1 MILQVKAGLKYCINN
16 KFKVSCEKMTTSLK
30 GKGWTQVEECHLC
43 GSKDLINLHT
53 NAIDRHYRIAGD
65 YTISKCSS
73 CTLVFLNPMPDD
85 SILVHLYPEDFY
97 AYQDFEQKPSW
108 LKQLI
113 LKILLPSFE
122 TRDPTFSKPGKVLDI
137 GCGSG
142 EFLAKMRDLGWETN
156 GVEVSSAA
164 AKLGNERFGLDIFTG
179 SLLESSFP
187 DNYFDYIRSNHS
199 LEHIYNPNQ
208 TIAEIH
214 RILKPG
220 GKVHIGVP
228 NINSFNAKMFGEY
241 WWYLGAPVH
250 TFNYSVKTLTEM
262 LKKHGFTSDNIFY
275 NSNRAGIIG
284 SIQIYLNRNSGDI
297 STNGWLL
304 SNKILIFLGDY
315 IAKIFDF
322 FGGGD
327 SIEITFSKDIN
338 FSSEIIND

>member
-1 MILQVKAGLKYCINN
+1 MYRINN
-16 KFKVSCEKMTTSLK
+16 KFKESYKKMMTSLK
-30 GKGWTQVEECHLC
+30 GKGWTQVEKCYLC
-43 GSKDLINLHT
+43 ESKDIANLYT
-53 NAIDRHYRIAGD
+53 NAVDRHYRIAGN
-65 YTISKCSS
+65 YTLSKCNG

-85 SILVHLYPEDFY
+85 SVLVDLYPDDFY

-108 LKQLI
+108 LKQI
-113 LKILLPSFE
+113 MIKVLLPSLE
-122 TRDPTFSKPGKVLDI
+122 TRDPKFSQPGKVLDI

-164 AKLGNERFGLDIFTG
+164 ARLGNERFGLDIFNG

-208 TIAEIH
+208 TISEIH
-214 RILKPG
+214 RILRPG
-220 GKVHIGVP
+220 GKVHVGVP
-228 NINSFNAKMFGEY
+228 NINSFNAKIFGEY

-250 TFNYSVKTLTEM
+250 TFNYSVKTLTEIM
-262 LKKHGFTSDNIFY
+262 EKHDFAADRIHY

-284 SIQIYLNRNSGDI
+284 SIQIYLNRSSGEI
-297 STNGWLL
+297 STNGWVIN
-304 SNKILIFLGDY
+304 NKIFVFVCDY

-322 FGGGD
+322 VGWGD
-327 SIEITFSKDIN
+327 AIEITFSKEMTL
-338 FSSEIIND
+338 SSITTDD

>member
-1 MILQVKAGLKYCINN
+1 
-16 KFKVSCEKMTTSLK
+16 MTTSSK
-30 GKGWTQVEECHLC
+30 VKGWTQVEKCYLC
-43 GSKDLINLHT
+43 ESKDIANLYT
-53 NAIDRHYRIAGD
+53 NAVDRHYHIAGN
-65 YTISKCSS
+65 YTLSKCNS

-85 SILVHLYPEDFY
+85 SVLVNLYPDDFY

-108 LKQLI
+108 LKQLMI
-113 LKILLPSFE
+113 KFFLPSFE
-122 TRDPTFSKPGKVLDI
+122 TRDPKFSQPGKVLDI

-142 EFLAKMRDLGWETN
+142 EFLVKMRDLGWETN

-208 TIAEIH
+208 TISEIH

-262 LKKHGFTSDNIFY
+262 LEKHGFAANNIFY

-284 SIQIYLNRNSGDI
+284 SIQIYLNRNSDKI
-297 STNGWLL
+297 STNGWVLN
-304 SNKILIFLGDY
+304 NKILIFLCDY

-322 FGGGD
+322 VRGGD
-327 SIEITFSKDIN
+327 SIEITFSKEMTLAPRTID
-338 FSSEIIND
+338 D